1 MMLHVLMLPSQ
12 DPRLKRRY
20 VPSAPF
26 HVQSEVWIRSTLSR
40 ITDLEAMSAAV
51 RDGVDVEY
59 VQLESGSFVGWWS
72 VTPLAS
78 MTLQV
83 GGADVSLVRRIRMP
97 DNAWMF
103 AVPVAMPSSAR
114 WNGCAVDAGEVI
126 TVPPGSRTYV
136 FDPAGS
142 RYAILVLTKKALPT
156 LPATQQPENSVV
168 IRPGGAEM
176 QALRRTLFRAMDTEQ
191 APTSPGRAAELERA
205 LLRSMTDCLTASRF
219 SAPRQSARS
228 EIVARS
234 EDFVWRH
241 AGENVTIAQLSAASG
256 VSERSLR
263 NAFYD
268 VCDVGP
274 KRYLRIRS
282 LHQVRRALSQR
293 AGEGA
298 SVTDVATHHGFFE
311 LGRFAGEYKALFGE
325 APSETLQKAKART
338 AAAVLSRP
346 AFATA

>member
-1 MMLHVLMLPSQ
+1 M
-12 DPRLKRRY
+12 
-20 VPSAPF
+20 
-26 HVQSEVWIRSTLSR
+26 
-40 ITDLEAMSAAV
+40 
-51 RDGVDVEY
+51 
-59 VQLESGSFVGWWS
+59 
-72 VTPLAS
+72 
-78 MTLQV
+78 
-83 GGADVSLVRRIRMP
+83 
-97 DNAWMF
+97 
-103 AVPVAMPSSAR
+103 
-114 WNGCAVDAGEVI
+114 

-142 RYAILVLTKKALPT
+142 RYAMVVLKGAALT
-156 LPATQQPENSVV
+156 GLPDGLQLENNVV
-168 IRPGGAEM
+168 IRPGLSQM
-176 QALRRTLFRAMDTEQ
+176 QALRRALFRAME
-191 APTSPGRAAELERA
+191 SERGSVPGAHAADRERA
-205 LLRSMTDCLTASRF
+205 LLTSMADCLTSSRLA
-219 SAPRQSARS
+219 APRQSARS

-282 LHQVRRALSQR
+282 LHHVRRALSER
-293 AGEGA
+293 AAAGA

-325 APSETLQKAKART
+325 APSETLQKARARV
-338 AAAVLSRP
+338 AATDLSRS

>member
-1 MMLHVLMLPSQ
+1 MLLHH
-12 DPRLKRRY
+12 DPRSKRRY
-20 VPSAPF
+20 VSHAHI
-26 HVQSEVWIRSTLSR
+26 HVQSEVWIRPALNR
-40 ITDLEAMSAAV
+40 VADLEAMSAAV
-51 RDGVDVEY
+51 QDGLDVEY
-59 VQLESGSFVGWWS
+59 VQLEAGAFAGWWS
-72 VTPLAS
+72 VRPLAS
-78 MTLQV
+78 ISLQV
-83 GGADVSLVRRIRMP
+83 GGADVSLVRRIRIP
-97 DNAWMF
+97 DDAWMF
-103 AVPVAMPSSAR
+103 AVPVAMPSPAR

-142 RYAILVLTKKALPT
+142 RYAIVVLRGAALTALPDGQ
-156 LPATQQPENSVV
+156 PPENSVV
-168 IRPGGAEM
+168 IRPGLSHM
-176 QALRRTLFRAMDTEQ
+176 QALRRALFRAMDTEEG
-191 APTSPGRAAELERA
+191 TVRGVHAADRERA
-205 LLRSMTDCLTASRF
+205 LLASMADCLASSRQPV
-219 SAPRQSARS
+219 PRQSARS

-282 LHQVRRALSQR
+282 LHHVRRALSDR
-293 AGEGA
+293 AAAGA
-298 SVTDVATHHGFFE
+298 SVTDVATYHGFFE

-325 APSETLQKAKART
+325 APSETLQKAKARV
-338 AAAVLSRP
+338 AAADLSRP
-346 AFATA
+346 SFATA